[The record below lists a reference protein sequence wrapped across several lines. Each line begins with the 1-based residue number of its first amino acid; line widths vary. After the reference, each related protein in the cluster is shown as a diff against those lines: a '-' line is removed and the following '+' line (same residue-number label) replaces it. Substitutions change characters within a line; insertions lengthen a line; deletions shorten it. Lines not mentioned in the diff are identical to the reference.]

1 MTTLMDRF
9 PFSLSGFVDLFSDG
23 VVCIPTNVGIQKEF
37 HGQCLDK
44 LSMAV
49 MAVISGYS
57 SLFRNPWSLVL
68 D

>member
-9 PFSLSGFVDLFSDG
+9 PFSLSIFVGLFSDG
-23 VVCIPTNVGIQKEF
+23 VVCIPTSVGIQKEF
-37 HGQCLDK
+37 LEQCLDK
-44 LSMAV
+44 LPMAV
-49 MAVISGYS
+49 MAVISGYL